1 MPTKPG
7 SAILFYMKTKP
18 TLTLDKPAEYR
29 LRLQGRVTADWG
41 DWLTD
46 ASVRFEDNQTV
57 VNGVVRDQAA
67 LFGLLSFV
75 RDLGAPLISVKYIF
89 HNQRRKP

>member
-1 MPTKPG
+1 MPTGPG
-7 SAILFYMKTKP
+7 SAILFCMEMKL
-18 TLTLDKPAEYR
+18 TLTPDQPAEYR
-29 LRLQGRVTADWG
+29 LRLQGRVTADWR

-46 ASVRFEDNQTV
+46 ASVKFEDDQTL

-75 RDLGAPLISVKYIF
+75 RDLGAPLIAVEWI
-89 HNQRRKP
+89 Q